1 MGTADV
7 RGMSSISTVHLRPQK
22 LDKSLCK
29 DALARK
35 LVVLTLG
42 FSDCAVGMSDKLDR
56 CPLTSPHKA
65 RCRSRSRTVRPLPS
79 SSGCGTSSALPVRG
93 PGTADPVPRAA
104 GQVGR
109 PLLGKEVLAEED
121 VMELLG
127 PDPLRRSPHTRSLQE
142 DASLLKGLKG
152 WNQGQEEGTSK
163 RRLQKSPA

>member
-1 MGTADV
+1 MCFP
-7 RGMSSISTVHLRPQK
+7 HLAIQ
-22 LDKSLCK
+22 
-29 DALARK
+29 A
-35 LVVLTLG
+35 
-42 FSDCAVGMSDKLDR
+42 
-56 CPLTSPHKA
+56 PLTSEACPPSPQSTCVHRSWTRASVRMPWQESLWCSLWASQA